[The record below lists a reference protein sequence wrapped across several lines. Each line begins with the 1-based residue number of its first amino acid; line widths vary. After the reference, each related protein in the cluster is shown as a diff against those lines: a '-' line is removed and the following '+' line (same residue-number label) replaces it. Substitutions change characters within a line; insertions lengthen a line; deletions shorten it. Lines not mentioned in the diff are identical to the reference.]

1 MIIRKA
7 FKYRLNLTP
16 EQRALCTQ
24 FAGINR
30 FVWNKALALNLSRL
44 NEKQPILWFQESNWL
59 TQLWKKSDEY
69 AFLKDAPSQT
79 LQQTLKQLERAF
91 KDGFD
96 KKQPLKRMPVFKRKG
111 KQDSFR
117 LPQGFKLEGKRLF
130 LPKLGWTT
138 LRLSRDIKGTPKNCT
153 ITRQGQHWFVSIQT
167 EQKVVEPVHSS
178 TSMIGIDMGVKRLI
192 TLSNGE
198 YEVPIDTQ
206 CLQHKIKKYQ
216 RQLARKVKFSNNW
229 KKLNAKVNHLHM
241 KIAAI
246 RHDRL
251 HKLTTTLSQNHA
263 MIVLEDLQIRNMTK
277 SAKGNAEQ
285 PGRKVSQ
292 KAGLNRVILEQGWG
306 KFKTLLE
313 YKQQWA
319 GGQVIYVHPAY
330 TSQTCPACAHRSK
343 DNRLTQ
349 ADFHCVQCHYEN
361 NADVVGAINIERAG
375 HAQLACVSKGIPF
388 GQVNCEVSGQQ
399 QEPKAA

>member
-7 FKYRLNLTP
+7 FKYRLKLTP
-16 EQRALCTQ
+16 EQRILCTQ

-30 FVWNKALALNLSRL
+30 FVWNKVLALNLTRL
-44 NEKQPILWFQESNWL
+44 NEKQPLLWYQESNWL
-59 TQLWKKSDEY
+59 TQLWKQSDEY

-96 KKQPLKRMPVFKRKG
+96 KKQSLKRIPVFKKKG

-117 LPQGFKLEGKRLF
+117 LPQGFKMDGKRLF

-138 LRLSRDIKGTPKNCT
+138 MRLSRDIKGTPKNCT
-153 ITRQGQHWFVSIQT
+153 VTHQGQHWFVSIQT
-167 EQKVVEPVHSS
+167 EQTVAEPVHSS
-178 TSMIGIDMGVKRLI
+178 TSMMGIDMGVKRLI

-198 YEVPIDTQ
+198 YEAPIDTGA
-206 CLQHKIKKYQ
+206 LQEQVKFYQ
-216 RQLARKVKFSNNW
+216 KQLARKVKFSNNR
-229 KKLNAKVNHLHM
+229 KKLKEKINRIHT
-241 KIAAI
+241 KIANI

-263 MIVLEDLQIRNMTK
+263 MIVLENLQIKNMTK
-277 SAKGNAEQ
+277 SSKGTIDQ
-285 PGRKVSQ
+285 PGKQVKQ
-292 KAGLNRVILEQGWG
+292 KAGLNRAILEQGWG
-306 KFKTLLE
+306 KFKTFLE

-319 GGQVIYVHPAY
+319 GGQVIYVNPAY
-330 TSQTCPACAHRSK
+330 TSQTCPECHYRSK
-343 DNRLTQ
+343 VNRLTQ
-349 ADFHCVQCHYEN
+349 SDFHCVNCDYEN

-375 HAQLACVSKGIPF
+375 HARLACR
-388 GQVNCEVSGQQ
+388 VNCEVSGQQ